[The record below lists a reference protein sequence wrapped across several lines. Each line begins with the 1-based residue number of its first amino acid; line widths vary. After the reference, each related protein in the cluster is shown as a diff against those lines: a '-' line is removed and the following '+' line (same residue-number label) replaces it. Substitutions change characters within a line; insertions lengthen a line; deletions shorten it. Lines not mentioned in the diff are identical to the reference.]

1 MELWE
6 NEVYR
11 FKTIGQLKVGKRG
24 GVSSLLCFIWTNFL
38 FMVLYYSPVSGHQ
51 SVFAQRRSSSETG
64 HLWNDLAW
72 FSKNRLW
79 GTLSLVVDEKKSH
92 LSFCW
97 TSTNERFVP
106 LSVLSTQGFATLIRE
121 WPGEL
126 YNNNAIVQAVT
137 DHLKKDPNNRT
148 LLTTLAEL

>member
-1 MELWE
+1 M
-6 NEVYR
+6 
-11 FKTIGQLKVGKRG
+11 
-24 GVSSLLCFIWTNFL
+24 
-38 FMVLYYSPVSGHQ
+38 
-51 SVFAQRRSSSETG
+51 
-64 HLWNDLAW
+64 
-72 FSKNRLW
+72 
-79 GTLSLVVDEKKSH
+79 LSLVVDEKKN

-97 TSTNERFVP
+97 ISTNERFVE
-106 LSVLSTQGFATLIRE
+106 LSVLSPQGFATLIRE